1 MAENEPGREP
11 RSAEDPRLNALDDR
25 LREARRREAVRTGQV
40 REEADRGYTQGNRVL
55 SALIGSLVGSALI
68 GWLIDRVMGNA
79 KPWALIVMLFLG
91 IAVAF
96 RQIIKI
102 SGERPE

>member
-1 MAENEPGREP
+1 MAENGSGRD
-11 RSAEDPRLNALDDR
+11 SHGVDDPRLTALDDR
-25 LREARRREAVRTGQV
+25 LREARAREASRTGQV
-40 REEADRGYTQGNRVL
+40 SKTVDGGYSMGNRVL

-68 GWLIDRVMGNA
+68 GWLIDRLMGNA

>member
-1 MAENEPGREP
+1 MAEDGPGRG
-11 RSAEDPRLNALDDR
+11 SHGVEDPRLTALDDR
-25 LREARRREAVRTGQV
+25 LRDAKAREAKRTGQAPV
-40 REEADRGYTQGNRVL
+40 EADRGYSQGSRVI
-55 SALIGSLVGSALI
+55 SALIGSLAGSALI
-68 GWLIDRVMGNA
+68 GWLIDRLMGNA

-96 RQIIKI
+96 RQILKI